1 MSLRISA
8 DEALKRRFID
18 EATAKEIKAG
28 KNDRLANLGSI
39 QRPAPAPASRSSNAG
54 DVNAETSPQRI
65 LFNALCHRLP
75 GRPQWEVKDLI
86 SGRRIRAD
94 IFIPPCVI
102 VEMDGYRFHKSLD
115 AFKKDRKRQNLLTAN
130 GFLVFRTFAK
140 EVFDEEERRALVEMI
155 ATTVEKGLQF

>member
-1 MSLRISA
+1 MQSESIPAEVAAKMQRLI
-8 DEALKRRFID
+8 DLTALLERLNNKLIYG
-18 EATAKEIKAG
+18 AQPTTKEY
-28 KNDRLANLGSI
+28 
-39 QRPAPAPASRSSNAG
+39 
-54 DVNAETSPQRI
+54 ET
-65 LFNALCHRLP
+65 LP

-86 SGRRIRAD
+86 PGRRIRAD

>member
-28 KNDRLANLGSI
+28 KNDRLAKLGST
-39 QRPAPAPASRSSNAG
+39 QRSAPASRSSNAG

-86 SGRRIRAD
+86 PGRRIRAD
-94 IFIPPCVI
+94 IFIPPSVI
-102 VEMDGYRFHKSLD
+102 VEMDGYSFHKSLD

>member
-28 KNDRLANLGSI
+28 KNDRLANLGNI
-39 QRPAPAPASRSSNAG
+39 QSPAPASRSSNAG

-86 SGRRIRAD
+86 PGRLIRAD

-140 EVFDEEERRALVEMI
+140 EVFDEEERQALVEMI
-155 ATTVEKGLQF
+155 ATTAEKGLQF